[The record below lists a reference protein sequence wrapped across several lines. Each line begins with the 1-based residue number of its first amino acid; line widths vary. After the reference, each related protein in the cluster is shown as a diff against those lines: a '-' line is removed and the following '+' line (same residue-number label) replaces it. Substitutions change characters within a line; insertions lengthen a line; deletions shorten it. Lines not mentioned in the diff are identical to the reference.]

1 LQRNPASSSVYILS
15 VVNIHSGRITE
26 QRELSFVARKGPVLV
41 SASPRRN
48 VLYLG
53 FADSSAN
60 FHIQA
65 IDPTTLLVILDSNL
79 GVHGGQSMTVS
90 PDGETIYLSGYGRA
104 AVAAVRAS
112 NLTLIGT
119 VPLEDSFS
127 TAVSPDSSRLYIA
140 AGKYP
145 NMALTVVNTATLQV
159 TQTVPLAGVSV
170 VFGLAISPD
179 GSQLYL
185 PGQANF
191 QGTDIFT
198 LDLPTQA
205 MMAVPA
211 VVRGNIA
218 VSHDG
223 TVYVGNGSGVVV
235 FDPASQSVT
244 GTLSAFSNGYLALN
258 PTGSEL
264 YFLNEYSSTL
274 AATGPPPQEIVLDT
288 AATGVLSSAAYDA
301 TNNLLLVA
309 DTANNVEVLDAR
321 TLEPAGHLFIPNLS
335 YAYAYLTAWGGS
347 GFATLGVVP
356 QVLRFDPVSLQVT
369 GTVSLRNR
377 IYDTISYSQPV
388 MSGSTLYVP
397 FAFTPNGGPI
407 MFADASVPANGI
419 AVIDTLRMKLVST
432 WPFRALPLLGLTPGR
447 GVAFAVVP
455 AGQQVLELDRID
467 LSTGEITRQV
477 QIPGQN
483 TSNTYSN
490 PAVSP
495 DGSTIY
501 LSTNNTLYAFNAQTL
516 AITSTVTGIGLTNL
530 TVSPDGNYLYGGT
543 PVPCEDCSEQI
554 VSTSSLKVIGTIP
567 LSTAYPEPALFLG
580 N

>member
-1 LQRNPASSSVYILS
+1 
-15 VVNIHSGRITE
+15 
-26 QRELSFVARKGPVLV
+26 
-41 SASPRRN
+41 
-48 VLYLG
+48 
-53 FADSSAN
+53 
-60 FHIQA
+60 
-65 IDPTTLLVILDSNL
+65 
-79 GVHGGQSMTVS
+79 
-90 PDGETIYLSGYGRA
+90 
-104 AVAAVRAS
+104 
-112 NLTLIGT
+112 
-119 VPLEDSFS
+119 
-127 TAVSPDSSRLYIA
+127 
-140 AGKYP
+140 
-145 NMALTVVNTATLQV
+145 MALTVVKAATLQV
-159 TQTVPLAGVSV
+159 TQTVPFASVSV

-205 MMAVPA
+205 VMAVPA

-218 VSHDG
+218 VSPGG

-244 GTLSAFSNGYLALN
+244 GTLSAFSNGSLALN
-258 PTGSEL
+258 STGSEL

-274 AATGPPPQEIVLDT
+274 AATGPPPQQAVLDI

-309 DTANNVEVLDAR
+309 DTANNLEVLDAR
-321 TLEPAGHLFIPNLS
+321 TFELAGQLFIPDLS
-335 YAYAYLTAWGGS
+335 GAYLTAWGGS
-347 GFATLGVVP
+347 GFATMGVLP

-397 FAFTPNGGPI
+397 FAFTANGGPI

-419 AVIDTLRMKLVST
+419 AVIDTIRMKLVAT
-432 WPFRALPLLGLTPGR
+432 WPFRALPLLGLNPGR
-447 GVAFAVVP
+447 GVAYAVVP
-455 AGQQVLELDRID
+455 AGQQMLDLDKID

-477 QIPGQN
+477 HIPGQN
-483 TSNTYSN
+483 TSDTYSN
-490 PAVSP
+490 PAVSQ

-501 LSTNNTLYAFNAQTL
+501 FSTNNILYAFNAQTL

-530 TVSPDGNYLYGGT
+530 TVSPEGNFLYGGT

-554 VSTSSLKVIGTIP
+554 VSTFSLKVIGTIP
-567 LSTAYPEPALFLG
+567 VSTAYPEPALFLG